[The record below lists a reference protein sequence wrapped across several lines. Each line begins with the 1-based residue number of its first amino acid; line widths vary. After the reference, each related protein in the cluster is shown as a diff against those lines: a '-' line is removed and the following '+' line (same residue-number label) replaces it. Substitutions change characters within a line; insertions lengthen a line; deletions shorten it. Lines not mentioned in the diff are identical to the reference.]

1 MWPNTQE
8 TVDLVTFTEEISK
21 GKLHFLCSCI
31 PMTKILDV
39 IDSIL
44 QKIKRPGVESIT
56 DHIEILWMLN
66 SIGRTMLELI
76 KLNLIIY
83 RKTAQV

>member
-1 MWPNTQE
+1 
-8 TVDLVTFTEEISK
+8 
-21 GKLHFLCSCI
+21 
-31 PMTKILDV
+31 MTKILDV

-66 SIGRTMLELI
+66 SIGGPILELI